1 MASGRALVACV
12 VLVAG
17 AIAGARAESE
27 TPAAEAG
34 PRFDIRRFV
43 FEGATR
49 VPLERLQ
56 SATQPHAGPQRSFAD
71 VQRALEAIERLYAQF
86 GYGATRVVL
95 PEQEVEHGEVRFRI
109 VEATLGRVI
118 VEGNRFFS
126 EASVRASLPALRPGE
141 APNLA
146 DLARNLRLANE
157 SPSRQA
163 TVVLRATESEATV
176 DALVRVADEDPVK
189 GSLTLDSSGTRKTG
203 RLRTGFGL
211 QHANA
216 FGLDHIATLQ
226 FITAPYADAD
236 PQYDKTRWS
245 LQPSKDVQIFG
256 ASYRIPLYR
265 SGDSIDV
272 NWAYSNVSTGQVAGF
287 AITGVGGVGGVRYTK
302 NLDRIGDYEHR
313 WSASVD
319 LRAYNNKGIR
329 AAGTTTQVI
338 PDITVHPLSLQY
350 AGSLRG
356 ASGETAFAVG
366 FSRNL
371 PGGRDGGGAAF
382 CESRSM
388 TVSGS
393 GHFECAS
400 AKFRIGRWSV
410 SHGVALGG
418 DWQGRLAM
426 NGQFTRDMLVPGE
439 QFGIGGVDSVRGFR
453 EREVTSDSGYRGS
466 VEAWS
471 PDFGRWASLES
482 ARARVVFFLD
492 WGGVKRNRPGAAEM
506 HGQHIAAY
514 GAGLRLTSGRDVVFR
529 ADYGI
534 VADRGGNQGVRD
546 GLLTF
551 SASTVF

>member
-1 MASGRALVACV
+1 MALVAGV
-12 VLVAG
+12 VAD
-17 AIAGARAESE
+17 ARAQPER
-27 TPAAEAG
+27 PAAEEEA
-34 PRFDIRRFV
+34 RFDIRRFV

-49 VPLERLQ
+49 VPLEQLQ
-56 SATQPHAGPQRSFAD
+56 SATQAHVGPQRSFAD
-71 VQRALEAIERLYAQF
+71 VQRALEAAERLYARF
-86 GYGATRVVL
+86 GYGATRIVL
-95 PEQEVEHGEVRFRI
+95 PEQEVERGEVRFRI
-109 VEATLGRVI
+109 IEATLGRVI
-118 VEGNRFFS
+118 VEGHRFFD
-126 EASVRASLPALRPGE
+126 EARIRASLPALQPGE

-146 DLARNLRLANE
+146 AIARNLRLANE

-163 TVVLRATESEATV
+163 TVVLRATDSEATV
-176 DALVRVADEDPVK
+176 DALVRVADEDPLK
-189 GSLTLDSSGTRKTG
+189 GSVTLDSSGTKKTG
-203 RLRTGFGL
+203 RLRAGFGL

-216 FGLDHIATLQ
+216 FGLDHTVTLQ

-236 PQYDKTRWS
+236 PQYDKSRWS
-245 LQPSKDVQIFG
+245 LLPSKDVQILG

-265 SGDSIDV
+265 SGDSIEL

-287 AITGVGGVGGVRYTK
+287 AVTGVGGVGGVRYTR

-313 WSASVD
+313 LSASVD

-329 AAGTTTQVI
+329 AAGTTAQVI
-338 PDITVHPLSLQY
+338 PDVTVRPVSLQY
-350 AGSLRG
+350 AGAWRG
-356 ASGETAFAVG
+356 AAGETAFAIG
-366 FSRNL
+366 ISRNL
-371 PGGRDGGGAAF
+371 PGGWDGGAPAF
-382 CESRSM
+382 CETRSV

-400 AKFRIGRWSV
+400 AKFLIGRWSV
-410 SHGVALGG
+410 SQGVALGG
-418 DWQGRLAM
+418 GWQGRLAM

-453 EREVTSDSGYRGS
+453 EREVTSDGGYRGS
-466 VEAWS
+466 IEAWS
-471 PDFGRWASLES
+471 PDVGRWASLE
-482 ARARVVFFLD
+482 AARVRAVFFLD
-492 WGGVKRNRPGAAEM
+492 WGGVKRNRPSAAEM

-514 GAGLRLTSGRDVVFR
+514 GAGLRFSSGRNLVFR